1 MLMIS
6 KAFGSKWLVTALA
19 VTVVGS
25 IIAAALY
32 ISRTPDKP
40 QARYCALMPDAI
52 GLYVGNPVTRL
63 GVPIGKIT
71 GIRPENAAAR
81 VEFSVDDD
89 QSVTAGTG
97 AVTVAASL
105 IASRQLALID
115 DTRTDPPALGQG
127 SCLTS
132 TKTPQSLSRSL
143 SSLGD
148 AASELTA
155 GGGPEQA
162 KQVQDSLTSLAKS
175 VDGTGPDISGVIG
188 NLAVLLQDPGPGIG
202 DVGRTIESFSS
213 LTGGMTSNWSP
224 LKQLLVTAP
233 DGLAD
238 VIIPTART
246 TETLAEALIPLG
258 KMLRDLISHYGHNLW
273 PILDT
278 VIPASRVVSAGVKN
292 WGDLLGVFPPLI
304 DAFTVSFD
312 QRTLGLKVTYTP
324 PSTKMVARNPELTC
338 ANINRIAPGQ
348 CRVVDP
354 GHIDVD
360 LISAILRGTGA
371 AR

>member
-1 MLMIS
+1 MLTKIL
-6 KAFGSKWLVTALA
+6 GSKWLVTAIA
-19 VTVVGS
+19 IGVVGA
-25 IIAAALY
+25 IIATALY
-32 ISRTPDKP
+32 VARTPGKP

-63 GVPIGKIT
+63 GVPIGRVT
-71 GIRPENAAAR
+71 AVRPENAAAR
-81 VEFSVDDD
+81 VEFDVDAD
-89 QSVTAGTG
+89 QAVSAGTG

-115 DTRTDPPALGQG
+115 DPAKGPALRAGT
-127 SCLTS
+127 CLTS

-143 SSLGD
+143 SSIGD
-148 AASELTA
+148 AAAKLTTE
-155 GGGPEQA
+155 GGPEQA
-162 KQVQDSLTSLAKS
+162 AQVQDSLTSLAAA
-175 VDGTGPDISGVIG
+175 VDGTGPDVSGVIG
-188 NLAVLLQDPGPGIG
+188 SLAALLDDPGPGIG
-202 DVGRTIESFSS
+202 DVGRSLDSLSS
-213 LTGGMTSNWSP
+213 LTGGMTANWNP
-224 LKQLLVTAP
+224 LKQLLLTTP
-233 DGLAD
+233 SGLAD
-238 VIIPTART
+238 IIVPTART

-278 VIPASRVVSAGVKN
+278 VIPASRLISAGIRN
-292 WGDLLGVFPPLI
+292 WGDLLGFLPPLI

-312 QRTLGLKVTYTP
+312 QRTLGLKIAFTP

-338 ANINRIAPGQ
+338 ANVNRIAPGQ